1 MGEERTLLT
10 HKNIAFAHV
19 FNNTKEFKL
28 TPEECCFLINNM
40 TYLNRLT

>member
-1 MGEERTLLT
+1 M
-10 HKNIAFAHV
+10 AHV

-28 TPEECCFLINNM
+28 TPEECYFLTNNM